1 MPASPPQSVTFDD
14 DSTPCFPLGQKENR
28 FTRLPWKPF
37 EGKRRHTNIET
48 SKAALSI
55 RSQPGRIDAPRYTA
69 SARGRA
75 GFSDL
80 SITLPL
86 LEEDSQSWQNM
97 SPPTSVRSVAS
108 CRIRQWECSP
118 RGLKSVYD
126 EFGVPK
132 CDSGVVDA
140 QNSSKYERRWMNWT
154 DAYLMFTQ
162 WGNSHFYD
170 CDVQLSMKSIDEESL
185 KLDTGV
191 IYKKLIRGLL
201 SALLVLPL
209 AMATWPMR
217 LALGLPF
224 WWNVLKHTR
233 KEDFVRRRSVHM
245 MWFLVEMIPVW
256 LGCMLSM
263 QVIRYAFGGVLG
275 LSDEATMRSY
285 CRLLYQQQVIRKQRR
300 DMTYLVNIVRHH
312 LLVDEAVAG
321 GSSDV
326 CFGPPC
332 DDQTHADV
340 PWLLRKVSRM
350 QVSLR
355 NIQFFCRVPRTSA
368 PV

>member
-1 MPASPPQSVTFDD
+1 MY
-14 DSTPCFPLGQKENR
+14 G
-28 FTRLPWKPF
+28 
-37 EGKRRHTNIET
+37 
-48 SKAALSI
+48 
-55 RSQPGRIDAPRYTA
+55 
-69 SARGRA
+69 
-75 GFSDL
+75 
-80 SITLPL
+80 
-86 LEEDSQSWQNM
+86 
-97 SPPTSVRSVAS
+97 
-108 CRIRQWECSP
+108 
-118 RGLKSVYD
+118 

-185 KLDTGV
+185 KLDSGV

-285 CRLLYQQQVIRKQRR
+285 CRLLYQQQVGTTMHAVLFYPFRALIVLTILEVIRKQRR

-340 PWLLRKVSRM
+340 PWLLRKVQAPR
-350 QVSLR
+350 VSLEGEDKLTQLEVHLR
-355 NIQFFCRVPRTSA
+355 GVELQWRQLQVGTGAISEIADKETDLFYR
-368 PV
+368 